1 MAGLCLFLLPWK
13 STKLCLWRNNVADAE
28 QTPVREQHVNTSDA
42 PRAPAEDKKV
52 VQERERG
59 ETMGIRLWRRASIT
73 PPRMVKAAGHTGRR
87 LYPFSIDLCSSWDR
101 LPGYQL
107 CCWLKERVCDV
118 DLRAWATPVT
128 QSQSWFGSAWQS
140 SSSCHIQAS
149 ATTRWFFFFFPP
161 LF

>member
-1 MAGLCLFLLPWK
+1 M
-13 STKLCLWRNNVADAE
+13 
-28 QTPVREQHVNTSDA
+28 REQHVNTSDA

-73 PPRMVKAAGHTGRR
+73 PPCTVQAAGHTGRR

-107 CCWLKERVCDV
+107 CCWLKERVRDA
-118 DLRAWATPVT
+118 DLRA
-128 QSQSWFGSAWQS
+128 
-140 SSSCHIQAS
+140 
-149 ATTRWFFFFFPP
+149 
-161 LF
+161 